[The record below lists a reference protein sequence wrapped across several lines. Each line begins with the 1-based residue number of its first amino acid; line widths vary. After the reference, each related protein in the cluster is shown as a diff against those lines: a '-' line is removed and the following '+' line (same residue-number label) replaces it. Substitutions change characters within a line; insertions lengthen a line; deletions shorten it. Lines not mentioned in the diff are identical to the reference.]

1 MAADSYANIRQY
13 AISLY
18 ELMLSRNEGISKSR
32 PETETMIVYV
42 NKENLQRLMEVSGCE
57 KIAFVIGQ
65 EKDKATIGLLCTDG
79 QNRVLPAHIDGEL
92 DGEEVWDEVAMGQN
106 LPTALP

>member
-18 ELMLSRNEGISKSR
+18 ELMLSRNEGISKGR
-32 PETETMIVYV
+32 PETETMIIYV
-42 NKENLQRLMEVSGCE
+42 DKANLQSLMNVPGCD

-65 EKDKATIGLLCTDG
+65 EKDKATIGLLCADN
-79 QNRVLPAHIDGEL
+79 QNRILPAHIDGEL
-92 DGEEVWDEVAMGQN
+92 DGQEVWDEVAMGEN
-106 LPTALP
+106 LTTALP